1 MKRIKLQSL
10 ILIFLIT
17 GGLSIQ
23 PYAQETAE
31 LIASHDNTIFEDA
44 DNLSNGSGQFI
55 FAGRTANAN
64 NQLRRRALLR
74 FDLSALS
81 EANATV
87 QSVQLNLFLSKSIS
101 GPVPMRLHAS
111 LKEWG
116 EGSSD
121 AGGQEGKGATAQSGD
136 ATWANTFFPNESW
149 DAPGGD
155 FNATAVATA
164 DVGSANGEYNWSSS
178 QAFVDLVQEW
188 IDNPEENLGLF
199 LIGDESAGSTAK
211 RFHSSESS
219 VSSQRPMLVV
229 QYTTT
234 ATSTEE
240 ESRLPEAISLAQNFP
255 NPFNPSTVIRFSVPQ
270 SMDVKLTVTD
280 LTGRHVAELVNGR
293 RAAGE
298 YEAVFNASGLSSG
311 VYLYRLQA
319 GNRLITRKLT
329 LIK

>member
-1 MKRIKLQSL
+1 MKRIKLQTL
-10 ILIFLIT
+10 ILTLLIM
-17 GGLSIQ
+17 GGLTLQ
-23 PYAQETAE
+23 AHAQETAE
-31 LIASHDNTIFEDA
+31 LTASQDNTIFEDS

-55 FAGRTANAN
+55 FAGRTASSN

-74 FDLSALS
+74 FDLSALT
-81 EANATV
+81 EANATI
-87 QSVQLNLFLSKSIS
+87 QSVELHLFLSKSIS
-101 GPVPMRLHAS
+101 DNVPMRLHES
-111 LKEWG
+111 LKDWG

-121 AGGQEGKGATAQSGD
+121 AGGQEGKGTTAQNGD
-136 ATWANTFFPNESW
+136 ATWANTFFPNATW

-155 FNATAVATA
+155 FNGSAVASA
-164 DVGSANGEYNWSSS
+164 NVGRTNGEYTWTTT
-178 QAFVDLVQEW
+178 QAFAELVQKW
-188 IDNPEENLGLF
+188 VDNPEENFGLF

-240 ESRLPEAISLAQNFP
+240 ENSLPESISLEQNFP
-255 NPFNPSTVIRFSVPQ
+255 NPFNPSTVIRYSVPQ
-270 SMDVKLTVTD
+270 SMNVQLTVTD
-280 LTGRHVAELVNGR
+280 LTGRQVAELVNGR

-298 YEAVFNASGLSSG
+298 YEAVFNATGLSSG
-311 VYLYRLQA
+311 VYIYRLQA
-319 GNRLITRKLT
+319 GNRLISRKLT